1 MSATFA
7 MKDYKFNHYGS
18 YTLVPDHA
26 IARLMYYLHCVLSLL
41 DYSDDTI
48 ANFQNYDEL
57 NVDQLAK
64 VLLYAKVF
72 YPQRFINAEAV
83 VLDRDLLNDSPK
95 NDFIEMIGETKIIHI
110 NEEFG
115 FVGREVR
122 VRKKMKCNQS
132 WLTVYYYRPMEII
145 NNIIDEYE
153 KEKSPR
159 IITIPDFKSS
169 PIAMICPFCQVA
181 ITTKTEPKLNCVA
194 CCCFLFFGLLY
205 CCFQLCSNRNVCCC
219 DIAHKCPR
227 CGRVLGYYKSC

>member
-72 YPQRFINAEAV
+72 YPQRFINQKPSF
-83 VLDRDLLNDSPK
+83 LIGIYL
-95 NDFIEMIGETKIIHI
+95 MI
-110 NEEFG
+110 
-115 FVGREVR
+115 RQ
-122 VRKKMKCNQS
+122 KMILSK
-132 WLTVYYYRPMEII
+132 
-145 NNIIDEYE
+145 
-153 KEKSPR
+153 
-159 IITIPDFKSS
+159 
-169 PIAMICPFCQVA
+169 
-181 ITTKTEPKLNCVA
+181 
-194 CCCFLFFGLLY
+194 
-205 CCFQLCSNRNVCCC
+205 
-219 DIAHKCPR
+219 
-227 CGRVLGYYKSC
+227 